1 MADIKNINY
10 NYYGT
15 KDQWLNVLGSTD
27 PANKCGVNGTLKN
40 YYSSSKLLL
49 NDKLDGSVKMFG
61 IKNPIADRLHK
72 WAIYYEDDNIGQ
84 VVTVKTFNEVGS
96 IGYFMTH
103 NYGMIPEEFNINSS
117 IGNQASQ
124 HEINGKGLKKDLI
137 FTGLDAIYPLVN
149 FDYTHHINLIYV
161 GYFTNFRVENGSY
174 RYDKKS
180 FVTLDEFYKNFNTE
194 NNKIFHY
201 YLLTYS
207 GNTNNNRTYSASN
220 VMYVLDDDEY
230 PIGNREEW
238 GFKTFTYF
246 PKNPNCQ
253 GGGAYKG
260 IAFEYASYS
269 KTFTFFC
276 NGNPDYWRKVDVA
289 DASGIKTT
297 YLIFD
302 GNKDYIL
309 TQACFSGL
317 YFTGDLTTAQRA
329 TLGKDM
335 TDEKVYTP
343 IITDG
348 IITGEYVTGSKGAE
362 QPSAEWTDD
371 IREKTGFTGTE
382 NIDPTKYTDLI
393 KLNKPKLKTAGAF
406 NTFYAMNESQL
417 KSLANNLWTGDD
429 TKFQEILQGLKLM
442 GENPMNAIISLN
454 LFPFSIPP
462 LAETAIDEEIKIGRV
477 LMGCNGTKVK
487 NIDSVIDL
495 GSIKLRNYFDNFLNY
510 EPYSTAFLYIPYCN
524 TIQISLND
532 FIGKTI
538 SIKLIV
544 DYMTGACTAVVFADG
559 IPIVYKNGVIA
570 QSISVTGTD
579 SATTASN
586 VINSTLNQITNFSSF
601 TAGALSGNVA
611 GVVTSGANILGK
623 TLDYSA
629 VRTIYQSQGASS
641 SGIESYLPQK
651 PYFVINL
658 PKYNIDI
665 SFGQY
670 HGYKTDFYS
679 FINDLTGYVETDT
692 PILSN
697 ILCTDEEKSEIQNL
711 LMSGV
716 YV

>member
-10 NYYGT
+10 DYYGT
-15 KDQWLNVLGSTD
+15 KEQWLNVLGSAD
-27 PANKCGVNGTLKN
+27 PANKAGVNGSLKN
-40 YYSSSKLLL
+40 YYTTSKLLL
-49 NDKLDGSVKMFG
+49 NDKLDESIKMFG

-72 WAIYYEDDNIGQ
+72 WSVYYEDGNIGQ
-84 VVTVKTFNEVGS
+84 VVTVKSFNEVGG
-96 IGYFMTH
+96 IGYFMTS
-103 NYGMIPEEFNINSS
+103 NYEGTADEIQYGIYTFNYAD
-117 IGNQASQ
+117 QA
-124 HEINGKGLKKDLI
+124 EISGKGLSEDLTFIGYNQI
-137 FTGLDAIYPLVN
+137 FPLVN

-161 GYFTNFRVENGSY
+161 EYFKNFRSESDGY
-174 RYDKKS
+174 HYDNTG
-180 FVTLDEFYKNFNTE
+180 VATLDEFYKNLNIDS
-194 NNKIFHY
+194 NKIFNY
-201 YLLTYS
+201 RLATYS
-207 GNTNNNRTYSASN
+207 GNTNNNRAYTIN
-220 VMYVLDDDEY
+220 NMMYILDDDEY
-230 PIGNREEW
+230 PVGNREVW
-238 GFKTFTYF
+238 GFKTFTYL
-246 PKNPNCQ
+246 PKRVNCQ
-253 GGGAYKG
+253 GAGVHKG
-260 IAFEYASYS
+260 IAFTRSALNR
-269 KTFTFFC
+269 TFTFCC
-276 NGNPDYWRKVDVA
+276 NGNPDYWHKEDVI
-289 DASGIKTT
+289 GPGGGKGTF
-297 YLIFD
+297 LLFD
-302 GNKDYIL
+302 GDKDYLL

-317 YFTGDLTTAQRA
+317 YFTGDQTTAQRA
-329 TLGKDM
+329 TLGKNM

-343 IITDG
+343 IITEG

-362 QPSAEWTDD
+362 QPSADWTDD
-371 IREKTGFTGTE
+371 IREKTGFTGVE

-406 NTFYAMNESQL
+406 NTFYAMNENQL
-417 KSLANNLWTGDD
+417 KSLANNLWTADD
-429 TKFQEILQGLKLM
+429 SKFEEILQGLKLM

-487 NIDSVIDL
+487 NIDSIIDL

-611 GVVTSGANILGK
+611 GVVTSGSNILGK

-629 VRTIYQSQGASS
+629 ERTIYQSQGASS

-658 PKYNIDI
+658 PKYNIDS
-665 SFGQY
+665 SFGEY

-697 ILCTDEEKSEIQNL
+697 ILCTDDEKSEIQNL
-711 LMSGV
+711 LMSGI

>member
-1 MADIKNINY
+1 MPDIKNINY
-10 NYYGT
+10 EYYGT
-15 KDQWLNVLGSTD
+15 KDQWLNVLGSND
-27 PANKCGVNGTLKN
+27 PANKAGINGTLKN
-40 YYSSSKLLL
+40 YYTTSKLLL
-49 NDKLDGSVKMFG
+49 NDKLDESIKMFG
-61 IKNPIADRLHK
+61 IKNPIADCLHK
-72 WAIYYEDDNIGQ
+72 WAFYYESENISQ
-84 VVTVKTFNEVGS
+84 VVTVKTFNEVGGL
-96 IGYFMTH
+96 GYFMTL
-103 NYGMIPEEFNINSS
+103 NFDYITENITASS
-117 IGNQASQ
+117 AILSSSSQ
-124 HEINGKGLKKDLI
+124 SQINGLGLSEDL
-137 FTGLDAIYPLVN
+137 TNSGLTQIYPLVN
-149 FDYTHHINLIYV
+149 FNYTHHINLIYIT
-161 GYFTNFRVENGSY
+161 YLKNFRDESDGYHYDSVETT
-174 RYDKKS
+174 
-180 FVTLDEFYKNFNTE
+180 TLDDFFKNLN
-194 NNKIFHY
+194 NGKNKICGY
-201 YLLTYS
+201 YLSTYS
-207 GNTNNNRTYSASN
+207 GNVNNFRTRGAN
-220 VMYVLDDDEY
+220 IMYGLTDDLY
-230 PIGNREEW
+230 PIGNRNEW
-238 GFKTFTYF
+238 KFKTFTYF
-246 PKNPNCQ
+246 PKVYNTQGAGFRGLAFSINPRV
-253 GGGAYKG
+253 
-260 IAFEYASYS
+260 
-269 KTFTFFC
+269 TVLC
-276 NGNPDYWRKVDVA
+276 NGNPDYWRKEDVF
-289 DASGIKTT
+289 DKSGRKITF
-297 YLIFD
+297 LLFD
-302 GNKDYIL
+302 GDKDYIL

-317 YFTGDLTTAQRA
+317 YFTGSQTSAIHA
-329 TLGKDM
+329 TLGKEM
-335 TDEKVYTP
+335 TDENVYTP

-371 IREKTGFTGTE
+371 IREKTGFTGVD

-406 NTFYAMNESQL
+406 NTFYAMNENQL
-417 KSLANNLWTGDD
+417 KSLANNLWTADD
-429 TKFQEILQGLKLM
+429 TKFEEIIQGLKLM

-601 TAGALSGNVA
+601 TAGALSGNVS
-611 GVVTSGANILGK
+611 GLVTSGSNILGK

-629 VRTIYQSQGASS
+629 ERTIYQSQGASS

-658 PKYNIDI
+658 PKYNIDT

>member
-15 KDQWLNVLGSTD
+15 KEQWLNVLGSSD
-27 PANKCGVNGTLKN
+27 PANKAGVNGQLKN
-40 YYSSSKLLL
+40 YYDTSKLLL
-49 NDKLDGSVKMFG
+49 NDKLDGSIKMFG

-72 WAIYYEDDNIGQ
+72 WAVYYEDDNIGQ

-96 IGYFMTH
+96 IGYFMTS
-103 NYGMIPEEFNINSS
+103 NYGVTTDEIEYGALTFNYE
-117 IGNQASQ
+117 NQAQ
-124 HEINGKGLKKDLI
+124 INGKGLTKKLT
-137 FTGLDAIYPLVN
+137 FTGFNQTYPLVN
-149 FDYTHHINLIYV
+149 FDYTHHINLITI
-161 GYFTNFRVENGSY
+161 GYLKNFREESDGFH
-174 RYDKKS
+174 YDNKAYAT
-180 FVTLDEFYKNFNTE
+180 FDEFYKNLNIET
-194 NNKIFHY
+194 NKIFCY

-207 GNTNNNRTYSASN
+207 GISNNNRQYSGSN
-220 VMYVLDDDEY
+220 AMYILDDDEY
-230 PIGNREEW
+230 PIGNREVW
-238 GFKTFTYF
+238 KYKTFTYL
-246 PKNPNCQ
+246 PKVLNSQ
-253 GGGAYKG
+253 GAGGKG
-260 IAFEYASYS
+260 VPFTYS
-269 KTFTFFC
+269 TNNKSFTFCC
-276 NGNPDYWRKVDVA
+276 NGNPDYWKKEDVA
-289 DASGIKTT
+289 DNTGIKTT
-297 YLIFD
+297 FLLFNGDKEYL
-302 GNKDYIL
+302 L

-317 YFTGDLTTAQRA
+317 YFTGDQTTAQRA

-362 QPSAEWTDD
+362 QPSADWTDD
-371 IREKTGFTGTE
+371 IREKTGFTGAE

-406 NTFYAMNESQL
+406 NTFYAMNENQL
-417 KSLANNLWTGDD
+417 KSLANNLWTADD
-429 TKFQEILQGLKLM
+429 TKFEEILQGLKLM

-601 TAGALSGNVA
+601 TAGALSGNIA

-623 TLDYSA
+623 SLDYSA
-629 VRTIYQSQGASS
+629 ERTIYQSQGASS

-658 PKYNIDI
+658 PKYNLDS

-697 ILCTDEEKSEIQNL
+697 ILCTDDEKSEIQNL
-711 LMSGV
+711 LMTGV

>member
-1 MADIKNINY
+1 MAEIKNINY

-15 KDQWLNVLGSTD
+15 KEQWINVLGSSD
-27 PANKCGVNGTLKN
+27 PANKAGLNGQLKN
-40 YYSSSKLLL
+40 YYDTSKLLL
-49 NDKLDGSVKMFG
+49 NDKLDESIKMFG

-72 WAIYYEDDNIGQ
+72 WAVYYEDDNIGQ

-96 IGYFMTH
+96 IGYFMTT
-103 NYGMIPEEFNINSS
+103 NYGATTDEIRYGKITFNYS
-117 IGNQASQ
+117 NQS
-124 HEINGKGLKKDLI
+124 EISGKGLTKDLI
-137 FTGLDAIYPLVN
+137 FIGYNQTYPLVDFN
-149 FDYTHHINLIYV
+149 YTHHINLIMVSYLK
-161 GYFTNFRVENGSY
+161 NFRQESDGY
-174 RYDKKS
+174 HYDS
-180 FVTLDEFYKNFNTE
+180 SAFTTLDDFYKNLNDGT
-194 NNKIFHY
+194 NKIFQY

-207 GNTNNNRTYSASN
+207 GISNNNRQYSASN
-220 VMYVLDDDEY
+220 MMYTLDDDEY
-230 PIGNREEW
+230 PIGNRNVW
-238 GFKTFTYF
+238 GYKTFTYL
-246 PKNPNCQ
+246 PKVVNCQ
-253 GGGAYKG
+253 GAGAKG
-260 IAFEYASYS
+260 LGFTYS
-269 KTFTFFC
+269 TENKTFTFCC
-276 NGNPDYWRKVDVA
+276 NGNPDYWKKEEVFDK
-289 DASGIKTT
+289 SGNKLTF
-297 YLIFD
+297 LLFD
-302 GNKDYIL
+302 GDKDYIL

-317 YFTGDLTTAQRA
+317 YFTGDQTTAQSA

-362 QPSAEWTDD
+362 QPSADWTDD
-371 IREKTGFTGTE
+371 IREKTGFTGVE

-393 KLNKPKLKTAGAF
+393 KLNTPKLKTAGAF
-406 NTFYAMNESQL
+406 NTFYAMNENQL
-417 KSLANNLWTGDD
+417 KSLANNLWTADD
-429 TKFQEILQGLKLM
+429 TKFEEILQGLKLM

-487 NIDSVIDL
+487 NIDSIIDL

-570 QSISVTGTD
+570 QSISITGTD

-611 GVVTSGANILGK
+611 GVVSSGANILGK

-629 VRTIYQSQGASS
+629 ERTIYQSQGASS

-658 PKYNIDI
+658 PKYNIDS

-670 HGYKTDFYS
+670 HGFKTDFYS
-679 FINDLTGYVETDT
+679 FINDLTGYIETDT

-697 ILCTDEEKSEIQNL
+697 ILCTDDEKTEIQNL
-711 LMSGV
+711 LMTGV

>member
-15 KDQWLNVLGSTD
+15 KEQWINVLGSSD
-27 PANKCGVNGTLKN
+27 PANKAGINGQLKN
-40 YYSSSKLLL
+40 YYDTSKLLL
-49 NDKLDGSVKMFG
+49 NDKLDGSIKMFG

-84 VVTVKTFNEVGS
+84 VVTVKTFNEIGS
-96 IGYFMTH
+96 IGYFMTS
-103 NYGMIPEEFNINSS
+103 NYVGVTESIIYSS
-117 IGNQASQ
+117 GTLVQSNQTQ
-124 HEINGKGLKKDLI
+124 INGKGLKNNLTFI
-137 FTGLDAIYPLVN
+137 GVNQTYPLVN
-149 FDYTHHINLIYV
+149 FNYLHHINLINIQYLK
-161 GYFTNFRVENGSY
+161 NFRAESDGY
-174 RYDKKS
+174 HYDGIGTT
-180 FVTLDEFYKNFNTE
+180 TLDEFYKNLNNGT
-194 NNKIFHY
+194 NKIFGY
-201 YLLTYS
+201 FLLTYS
-207 GNTNNNRTYSASN
+207 GNSNNNRNYSGSN
-220 VMYVLDDDEY
+220 IMYTLDDDDY

-238 GFKTFTYF
+238 DFKTFTYF
-246 PKNPNCQ
+246 PKYMNCQ
-253 GGGAYKG
+253 GAGLSGVS
-260 IAFEYASYS
+260 FTYASQN
-269 KTFTFFC
+269 KKLTIC
-276 NGNPDYWRKVDVA
+276 GNGNPDYWKKEEV
-289 DASGIKTT
+289 
-297 YLIFD
+297 FD
-302 GNKDYIL
+302 SSGNKLTFLLFNGDKEYLL

-317 YFTGDLTTAQRA
+317 YFTGDQTTAQRA

-362 QPSAEWTDD
+362 QPSADWTDD
-371 IREKTGFTGTE
+371 IREKTGFTGAE

-406 NTFYAMNESQL
+406 NTFYAMNENQL
-417 KSLANNLWTGDD
+417 KNLANNLWTADD
-429 TKFQEILQGLKLM
+429 SKFEEILQGLKLM

-570 QSISVTGTD
+570 QSISITGTD

-623 TLDYSA
+623 SLDYSA
-629 VRTIYQSQGASS
+629 ERTIYQSQGASS

-658 PKYNIDI
+658 PKYNLDS

-679 FINDLTGYVETDT
+679 FINDLTGYIETDT

-697 ILCTDEEKSEIQNL
+697 ILCTDDEKTEIQNL
-711 LMSGV
+711 LMTGI

>member
-15 KDQWLNVLGSTD
+15 KEQWITVLGSSD
-27 PANKCGVNGTLKN
+27 PANKAGINGTLKN
-40 YYSSSKLLL
+40 YYTASKLLL
-49 NDKLDGSVKMFG
+49 NDKLDDSIKMFG

-72 WAIYYEDDNIGQ
+72 WAIYYEDGNIGQ
-84 VVTVKTFNEVGS
+84 VVTVKTFNEVSG
-96 IGYFMTH
+96 IGYGMTS
-103 NYGMIPEEFNINSS
+103 NFAMIDENIVLSKTILSS
-117 IGNQASQ
+117 SNQSQ
-124 HEINGKGLKKDLI
+124 INGKGLKNNLT
-137 FTGLDAIYPLVN
+137 FQGVERTFPLVN
-149 FDYTHHINLIYV
+149 FDYTHHINLINIAYLK
-161 GYFTNFRVENGSY
+161 NFRSEDDGLH
-174 RYDKKS
+174 YDS
-180 FVTLDEFYKNFNTE
+180 IAYATFDDFYKNLNIET
-194 NNKIFHY
+194 NKICGY

-207 GNTNNNRTYSASN
+207 GNSVNNRQFSSSN
-220 VMYVLDDDEY
+220 SMFTLDDDEY
-230 PIGNREEW
+230 PVGNREEW

-246 PKNPNCQ
+246 PKTFNVQ
-253 GGGAYKG
+253 GSGFRGLD
-260 IAFEYASYS
+260 FTYS
-269 KTFTFFC
+269 TNKYLTLCC
-276 NGNPDYWRKVDVA
+276 NGNPDFWHKEDIINPEGYKY
-289 DASGIKTT
+289 T

-302 GNKDYIL
+302 GDKDYIL

-317 YFTGDLTTAQRA
+317 YFTGSQTSAIHA
-329 TLGKDM
+329 TLGKEM
-335 TDEKVYTP
+335 TDENVYTP

-371 IREKTGFTGTE
+371 IREKTGFTGVD

-406 NTFYAMNESQL
+406 NTFYAMNENQL
-417 KSLANNLWTGDD
+417 KSLANNLWTADD
-429 TKFQEILQGLKLM
+429 TKFEEIIQGLKLM

-601 TAGALSGNVA
+601 TAGALSGNVS
-611 GVVTSGANILGK
+611 GLVTSGSNILGK

-629 VRTIYQSQGASS
+629 ERTIYQSQGASS

-658 PKYNIDI
+658 PKYNIDT

>member
-10 NYYGT
+10 DYYGT
-15 KDQWLNVLGSTD
+15 KEQWVNVLGSSD
-27 PANKCGVNGTLKN
+27 PANKAGINGQLKN
-40 YYSSSKLLL
+40 YYDTSKLLL
-49 NDKLDGSVKMFG
+49 NDKLDESIKMFG

-72 WAIYYEDDNIGQ
+72 WAVYYEDDNIGQ

-96 IGYFMTH
+96 IGYFMTS
-103 NYGMIPEEFNINSS
+103 NYSANQDEIRYGSLTFNYAN
-117 IGNQASQ
+117 Q
-124 HEINGKGLKKDLI
+124 HEISGKGLEKDLT
-137 FTGLDAIYPLVN
+137 FTGYNQIYPLVN
-149 FDYTHHINLIYV
+149 FNYTHHINLIYV
-161 GYFTNFRVENGSY
+161 SYLKNFREESDGY
-174 RYDKKS
+174 HYDS
-180 FVTLDEFYKNFNTE
+180 SATTTLDDFYEKLNDET
-194 NNKIFHY
+194 NKIFNY
-201 YLLTYS
+201 FLLTYS
-207 GNTNNNRTYSASN
+207 GISNNNRQYSGTN
-220 VMYVLDDDEY
+220 MMYVLDDDEY
-230 PIGNREEW
+230 PIGNREVW
-238 GFKTFTYF
+238 KYKTFTYL
-246 PKNPNCQ
+246 PKVLNSQ
-253 GGGAYKG
+253 GAGSKG
-260 IAFEYASYS
+260 LSFSYS
-269 KTFTFFC
+269 TQNKTFTFCC
-276 NGNPDYWRKVDVA
+276 NGNPDYWKKEDV
-289 DASGIKTT
+289 
-297 YLIFD
+297 FD
-302 GNKDYIL
+302 KSGNKLTVLLFNGDKEYLL

-317 YFTGDLTTAQRA
+317 YFTGDQTTAQRA

-371 IREKTGFTGTE
+371 IREKTGFTGPE

-406 NTFYAMNESQL
+406 NTFYAMNENQL
-417 KSLANNLWTGDD
+417 KSLANNLWTADD
-429 TKFQEILQGLKLM
+429 TKFEEILQGLKLM

-611 GVVTSGANILGK
+611 GVVTSGVNILGK
-623 TLDYSA
+623 SLDYSA
-629 VRTIYQSQGASS
+629 ERTIYQSQGASS
-641 SGIESYLPQK
+641 SGIESFLPQK

-658 PKYNIDI
+658 PKYNLDS

-697 ILCTDEEKSEIQNL
+697 ILCTDDEKTEIQNL

>member
-10 NYYGT
+10 EYYGT
-15 KDQWLNVLGSTD
+15 KNQWLNVLGSSD
-27 PANKCGVNGTLKN
+27 PTNKTGVNGQLKN
-40 YYSSSKLLL
+40 YYDTSKLLL
-49 NDKLDGSVKMFG
+49 NDKLDNSIKMFG

-84 VVTVKTFNEVGS
+84 AVTVKTFNEVSG
-96 IGYFMTH
+96 IGYFMTL
-103 NYGMIPEEFNINSS
+103 NYGATTDEIRYGNLTFNYA
-117 IGNQASQ
+117 NQS
-124 HEINGKGLKKDLI
+124 EINGKGLTKELT
-137 FTGLDAIYPLVN
+137 FTGFNQVYPLVD
-149 FDYTHHINLIYV
+149 FDYTHHMNLIHVQYLK
-161 GYFTNFRVENGSY
+161 NFRSESDGY
-174 RYDKKS
+174 HYDAIATA
-180 FVTLDEFYKNFNTE
+180 TLDEFYKNLNNET
-194 NNKIFHY
+194 NKIYSY

-207 GNTNNNRTYSASN
+207 GNTNNNRAYSGN
-220 VMYVLDDDEY
+220 NMLFTLDDDDY
-230 PIGNREEW
+230 PVGNREVW
-238 GFKTFTYF
+238 GFKTFTYL
-246 PKNPNCQ
+246 PKVLNCQ
-253 GGGAYKG
+253 GAGNKG
-260 IAFEYASYS
+260 LPFTYS
-269 KTFTFFC
+269 SLNKSFTMCC
-276 NGNPDYWRKVDVA
+276 NGNPDFWHKEDVINP
-289 DASGIKTT
+289 SGIKYTF
-297 YLIFD
+297 LLFD
-302 GNKDYIL
+302 GDKDYIL

-317 YFTGDLTTAQRA
+317 YFTGDQTTAQSA

-371 IREKTGFTGTE
+371 IREKTGFTGVD
-382 NIDPTKYTDLI
+382 NIDTTKYTDLI

-406 NTFYAMNESQL
+406 NTFYAMNENQL
-417 KSLANNLWTGDD
+417 KSLANNLWTADD
-429 TKFQEILQGLKLM
+429 TKFEEILQGLKLM

-487 NIDSVIDL
+487 NIDSVVDL

-570 QSISVTGTD
+570 QSISITGTD

-611 GVVTSGANILGK
+611 GVVTSGASILGK

-629 VRTIYQSQGASS
+629 ERTIYQSQGASS

-658 PKYNIDI
+658 PKYNIDT

-697 ILCTDEEKSEIQNL
+697 ILCTDVEKTEIQNL
-711 LMSGV
+711 LMGGI